1 MFLFKNLKKS
11 FLLILLIT
19 PFLGFNQLTEDDY
32 LNQAR
37 GFFQSFPEKSIEILS
52 KGIEKYP
59 SSADLYRLRAFI
71 KQVRS
76 IEDPR
81 EDYNKAYSI
90 DSIPYQRSGYPSP
103 YVFLTDEDEL
113 DYPMDVELEFILK
126 DIYDFDTRNTQFFTK
141 FDWAAYSKYDT
152 VYQTISGKMTDLV
165 DLRKLLNLDYIE
177 SDQTKITD
185 LEFYFWQKKNK
196 DQKFFEPGYEGKFSQ
211 YYGSVENSFY
221 HNWDLRDYPF
231 DEQKIVIRFI
241 AQQDSSIVRLN
252 ESKEFPAS
260 FSKNMIGLKD
270 GYKIDRINYFN
281 TYVSSGIYDFF
292 SPTSSM
298 RYQIFPTGNFE
309 IVISRDGSWLF
320 LKLFLGSILSFVISW
335 IVFIIPQKEFE
346 SRISLT
352 VGGIFGAIGNRYF
365 VESTI
370 PSVQILTKADMINN
384 MILLLLI
391 VNVFI
396 VIIQNND
403 RINMGAFEKNKFAMI
418 FSGLTFLIANI
429 LIVLW

>member
-1 MFLFKNLKKS
+1 MFSLNTLKKRS
-11 FLLILLIT
+11 LLILFII
-19 PFLGFNQLTEDDY
+19 PVFGYNQMSEGDY

-37 GFFQSFPEKSIEILS
+37 GFFQSFPEKSIELLS
-52 KGIEKYP
+52 KGIENYP
-59 SSADLYRLRAFI
+59 NSADLYRLRAFI

-76 IEDPR
+76 IEDPK
-81 EDYNKAYSI
+81 EDYDKAYSL

-103 YVFLTDEDEL
+103 YLYLTNEDEL
-113 DYPMDVELEFILK
+113 KYPIDVELEFILK
-126 DIYDFDTRNTQFFTK
+126 EIYDFDTRNTQFFTK

-152 VYQTISGKMTDLV
+152 IYQTNSGKTTDLV
-165 DLRKLLNLDYIE
+165 DLRKLLKLDYIA

-185 LEFYFWQKKNK
+185 LEFYFWQRKNK
-196 DQKFFEPGYEGKFSQ
+196 DQLFFEPGYMGKFSQ

-231 DEQKIVIRFI
+231 DKQKIVIRFV
-241 AQQDSSIVRLN
+241 AQQDSSIVRLTQ
-252 ESKEFPAS
+252 SKEFPAS

-270 GYKIDRINYFN
+270 GYNIDKINYFN

-292 SPTSSM
+292 SPTSKM

-320 LKLFLGSILSFVISW
+320 MKLFLGSILSFVISW
-335 IVFIIPQKEFE
+335 IVFLIPNKEFE

-370 PSVQILTKADMINN
+370 PNVQILTKADMINN
-384 MILLLLI
+384 MILFLLI

-403 RINMGAFEKNKFAMI
+403 KISMGAFEKNNFAMI
-418 FSGLTFLIANI
+418 FSGLTFLVSNL

>member
-81 EDYNKAYSI
+81 EDYNKAYSL

-165 DLRKLLNLDYIE
+165 DLRKLLNLDYLLPY
-177 SDQTKITD
+177 DNNQN
-185 LEFYFWQKKNK
+185 Q
-196 DQKFFEPGYEGKFSQ
+196 
-211 YYGSVENSFY
+211 
-221 HNWDLRDYPF
+221 
-231 DEQKIVIRFI
+231 IR
-241 AQQDSSIVRLN
+241 
-252 ESKEFPAS
+252 
-260 FSKNMIGLKD
+260 
-270 GYKIDRINYFN
+270 
-281 TYVSSGIYDFF
+281 
-292 SPTSSM
+292 
-298 RYQIFPTGNFE
+298 
-309 IVISRDGSWLF
+309 
-320 LKLFLGSILSFVISW
+320 
-335 IVFIIPQKEFE
+335 
-346 SRISLT
+346 
-352 VGGIFGAIGNRYF
+352 
-365 VESTI
+365 
-370 PSVQILTKADMINN
+370 
-384 MILLLLI
+384 
-391 VNVFI
+391 
-396 VIIQNND
+396 
-403 RINMGAFEKNKFAMI
+403 
-418 FSGLTFLIANI
+418 
-429 LIVLW
+429 